1 MMPQLHASCVA
12 VADQGILICGPSG
25 TGKSDLALRLIDEGA
40 DLVADDRVDI
50 SCKNGQLLASA
61 PENIKGLIEVRGLGL
76 VKVRA
81 RTEAVIT
88 LVIELK
94 NRHSIE
100 RVPEKDFAEIE
111 GVKIPKIELDPFDI
125 SALAKIRLILAGGLY
140 KPDFFPGNEE

>member
-25 TGKSDLALRLIDEGA
+25 TGKSDLALRLIDDGA

-100 RVPEKDFAEIE
+100 RVPVKDFAEIE

-125 SALAKIRLILAGGLY
+125 SALAKIRLILAGGLC